1 MKLSINITY
10 NYDIQIAV
18 TIFAVSLITG
28 QPYSWESV
36 DPISANYTPD
46 ITPLILAAHYN
57 NYEILKIL
65 LDRGATLP
73 TPHDLK
79 CSCDSCLTSSQ
90 EDSLRFSLSRINAYK
105 ALASPSLISLTS
117 ADPILTAFQ
126 LSDELKKLRDM
137 ETQFCSEYNEL
148 RKQVSYNVIAT
159 NDFIYGQ
166 YFAKFIYNKYF
177 HLLCTKIHI
186 RFFLHFYLLHVL
198 YYPHCENNGRW

>member
-1 MKLSINITY
+1 M
-10 NYDIQIAV
+10 
-18 TIFAVSLITG
+18 SLITG

-148 RKQVSYNVIAT
+148 RKQVSYNVMAKD
-159 NDFIYGQ
+159 DFHSRIIH
-166 YFAKFIYNKYF
+166 KFIYNKYF
-177 HLLCTKIHI
+177 HLLLLRFISDFSYIFIYFTYYITHTMKIMVVGDLCFPI
-186 RFFLHFYLLHVL
+186 F
-198 YYPHCENNGRW
+198 

>member
-1 MKLSINITY
+1 M
-10 NYDIQIAV
+10 
-18 TIFAVSLITG
+18 SLITG

-148 RKQVSYNVIAT
+148 RKQVSYNVMAKDDLTAFISLVTT
-159 NDFIYGQ
+159 NIFTLSVQRFISDFSYIFIYFTYYITHTVKIMVVGD
-166 YFAKFIYNKYF
+166 
-177 HLLCTKIHI
+177 LCFPI
-186 RFFLHFYLLHVL
+186 F
-198 YYPHCENNGRW
+198 